1 MGIREYR
8 RTPVLLALLIAIP
21 VYVIGVFQVVIPET
35 ELKLQL
41 ASGTTITATAG
52 NLIGILMTPAAGALI
67 GGITGLFVMQMT
79 RGTDERLVVSG
90 YRPHQ
95 VVLARLGLLGV
106 VGILVTVVST
116 TTLFLTGFV
125 PESVGWFVLATLLAT
140 LIYGLIG
147 ILVGSVLDTLAGV
160 YLLLF
165 APMIDLFL
173 FQNPLATETSTL
185 STYLPGHFPMRL
197 AMDAAFTES
206 IDVEVVVWSLVVLAV
221 LSGVTIAAFYHSMH
235 TT

>member
-79 RGTDERLVVSG
+79 RGTDERLVVAG

-95 VVLARLGLLGV
+95 VVLARLGLLGI

-173 FQNPLATETSTL
+173 FQNPLATKISTF

-221 LSGVTIAAFYHSMH
+221 LSGVAIAAFYHSMH